1 MGMIQLDLNP
11 SHKKLRQFGLVAL
24 IMLTIIALLLGWRF
38 NLPKGV
44 VIGLCA
50 AGAVLFIISRISTR
64 LIWPVYAG
72 LMVVS
77 FPIGWVI
84 SHLVMGLF
92 FFGVITPVGLVFRL
106 LGRDALHRKWDPNA
120 DSYWVKYPRPDSVKR
135 YFRQF

>member
-11 SHKKLRQFGLVAL
+11 SHKKMRQFGLIAL

-38 NLPKGV
+38 DLHKSV

-72 LMVVS
+72 LMVIS

-84 SHLVMGLF
+84 SHLVMALF
-92 FFGVITPVGLVFRL
+92 FFGIITPVGLVFRL
-106 LGRDALHRKWDPNA
+106 LGRDALHRKWDRGA
-120 DSYWVKYPRPDSVKR
+120 IRIMTSSVT
-135 YFRQF
+135 F